1 MYSTAALQIHH
12 KSSEGNANRFFL
24 VRWYYQSY
32 PFFGYCCVSAEIT
45 YVTMFALAHAAEE
58 GLLQQIARVL
68 LKLCIP
74 GCTVKQIVN
83 VFQLTT
89 SCNAVAE
96 HDAQAKNKSK

>member
-1 MYSTAALQIHH
+1 
-12 KSSEGNANRFFL
+12 
-24 VRWYYQSY
+24 
-32 PFFGYCCVSAEIT
+32 
-45 YVTMFALAHAAEE
+45 MFALAHAAEE